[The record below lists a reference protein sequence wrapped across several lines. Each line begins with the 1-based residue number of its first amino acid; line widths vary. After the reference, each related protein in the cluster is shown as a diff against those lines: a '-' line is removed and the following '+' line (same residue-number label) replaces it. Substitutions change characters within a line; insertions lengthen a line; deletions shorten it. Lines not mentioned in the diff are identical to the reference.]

1 MDRYRIKDFDIRACC
16 FRSGCA
22 GVACTARKEAYA
34 AAGYVPGETRRPPPG
49 MRVSVFAELKA
60 DKKRLREAAFRC
72 EVDARKEAKMEA
84 LCVEFKKGKVSSA
97 QPRK

>member
-1 MDRYRIKDFDIRACC
+1 
-16 FRSGCA
+16 
-22 GVACTARKEAYA
+22 
-34 AAGYVPGETRRPPPG
+34 